1 MKKFDMIPDLIKT
14 WGVQK
19 FLDVVVKALRKM
31 GKNENQLASDVDI
44 ALKRYV
50 DRQ

>member
-31 GKNENQLASDVDI
+31 GSNENILASEVDL